1 MCALYL
7 KEASNKATLTD
18 LGCQSSPLVL
28 LVKALH
34 FPPHDLFLVLL
45 MLESDVRLLLGVR
58 LVNALSLFFYGLQ
71 TMTRNL
77 T

>member
-1 MCALYL
+1 
-7 KEASNKATLTD
+7 
-18 LGCQSSPLVL
+18 
-28 LVKALH
+28 
-34 FPPHDLFLVLL
+34 